1 MFMGISRYFLFRI
14 GIVIIIHS
22 LFIVNLQAD
31 NPKNYNNK
39 SRNFKISANIVKGCE
54 FNQVSTT
61 NLNSIN
67 FGYITSLQKPIDTI
81 YNYDLGSLR
90 LKCTPGVSVNLALD
104 SGKNLIGNISQGR
117 LLKKTFGNQILRY
130 QLFQD
135 AAHSI
140 IWGNDING
148 GKSKSVIT
156 LGMIN
161 NQYYIYARLFNSNLL
176 PESGQ
181 YEDIVTVTISY

>member
-1 MFMGISRYFLFRI
+1 MGISRYFLFRI